1 MTGPRPGE
9 TWQLLFG
16 RIVGIGKAAIVAPE
30 PFGSGRRL
38 LYILA
43 VGGKWVTAANPV
55 TLQVG
60 QVHVR
65 DWPKH
70 RPRRIDDNRARGLR
84 RLKEQRAALNRQGVP
99 IAAKTLRGHLARIE
113 RGLK

>member
-16 RIVGIGKAAIVAPE
+16 GIIGTGKSATVVPE

-38 LYILA
+38 LYVLA
-43 VGGKWVTAANPV
+43 VGGKWITAANPV
-55 TLQVG
+55 TLQLG
-60 QVHVR
+60 QVHTD
-65 DWPKH
+65 DWPAH
-70 RPRRIDDNRARGLR
+70 RPRRIDDNRRRGLR
-84 RLKEQRAALNRQGVP
+84 RFKEQRAALNRQGVP
-99 IAAKTLRGHLARIE
+99 IAGKTLRGYLARIE